1 MTGNHKTKTIF
12 RVTNPNKQTFRLALR
27 GRNAWAMKQLMDAGA
42 AGCTPIKNP
51 APRWSAYIHNLRGF
65 GVAIKTITEQH
76 GGQFAGNHARYVLMA
91 NVTVISEVTKWQP
104 H

>member
-1 MTGNHKTKTIF
+1 MTARKNNRTVYS
-12 RVTNPNKQTFRLALR
+12 VTNPDRQAFRLALR
-27 GRNAWAMKQLMDAGA
+27 GRNTWAMGQLIRAEKK
-42 AGCTPIKNP
+42 GCTPIDNP

-91 NVTVISEVTKWQP
+91 NVTVISEVAK
-104 H
+104 